1 MSRFR
6 CFDTYNLTQSTS
18 SDRTTDVKRKTI
30 FTEYQTIA
38 IGNVNFQKGLTEGVI
53 PPGYLKKSNG
63 AYYYGPVY
71 VTTDDVAVNNCLIG
85 AKNYELLYDVL
96 FGAQPSPDE
105 ISNAVVSYDGA
116 AWQGNILKT
125 NFNDI
130 SNSLIGPAI
139 LNIPD
144 GSMNKMNYEARQD
157 FIPKYN
163 DTDGS
168 PPNDFPGMISDPCY
182 NIFYPRCSTSE
193 KGNNYIK
200 NVLFNFKSSEL
211 KNSEMANFLRLS
223 SARKYSQFPYQL
235 NFQST
240 TCEKYPFTF
249 TFSFTNNSSENADQI
264 LLKYMPII
272 NVDNTISY
280 TIEYTIGGKGNKEL
294 TYYIRFKYTG
304 GPSEVDGFTFYPL
317 NITASLNTLVSPL
330 NKTLVSP
337 LNTTLVDFYNIHTTN
352 LTIQKFDLMPLSP
365 LGYQFNDLSG
375 IIFSGTDVPIIKPGT
390 SFKSAFEKTGIT
402 LNGDGISKWRTSGL
416 VDMNSTFK
424 NSNFNGN
431 INEWNISN
439 VIDIRNIFEGN
450 TSFNKPINNWVFSKD
465 VRDMSRMFYG
475 ASAFNQSIN
484 TWDTSNIVNMSNL
497 FTGASTF
504 DQSLNLWNTSLVRD
518 MSEMFMNATSFNG
531 NIRTWNTL
539 LVETMHSMFKNA
551 ISFNGNI
558 QYDSINNYWN
568 TTNVFTFE
576 SIFENT
582 IEFNNGQTP
591 LPAKHIGII
600 RSLNWTNFFNFQ
612 RAPIGS
618 ANDAFNRTE
627 NIITNSTNNA
637 IGITREN
644 AFPFSKVHIFVYE
657 FYDNNGTSLVDIC
670 SNYLPVIINGTSTI
684 TDVTMTPNN
693 SNPGTKQVSITLLYN
708 ENDINSG
715 ISFYDPSNTKVNYYN
730 STGADNP
737 ITIIS
742 FDFIPLAKNGYQFYN
757 LRKLAISPS
766 STRPIPTIYQNTS
779 FTNIFN
785 GSKNFNSPYISE
797 WNVTNVINMSNAFS
811 NISFNQDIRDWNTS
825 NVTSM
830 SSMFENNSA
839 FNQNINQ
846 WNTQKVTDMSNMFK
860 DAIAFNN
867 GQGQGGI
874 NQPLNWQ
881 LNINVNLT
889 NVRTRA
895 TNLTNQN
902 AFPLPSLYTFI
913 YDFYNLSSTAEAI
926 ISSSNLPFII
936 NPGSNIISAQI
947 NPNTDTTNE
956 YKRVTVITSYSN
968 NIQDVSSGL
977 SFYNVSGF
985 FNANNA
991 SPSTSL
997 KIIQF
1002 DRVPLARNNGSS
1014 EGYQFANLNY
1024 FDFSSNVVDV
1034 PTILPNTTLS
1044 YGFYNTPNFN
1054 SNIDQWDTSNV
1065 ISMKSTF
1072 ESASSYNSPLQ
1083 QWNASKVI
1091 DMTNMFKNASS
1102 FNQQISYTRSSP
1114 YWDVRGV
1121 LNMQSIFEGTTSF
1134 NNGQVTDDTLHPLNW
1149 ILNPNINTTNCIKNT
1164 TTLTYQNAYPLAQ
1177 LLGRFIYTFYNTSNA
1192 SVIDISNNLPIIKTS
1207 DDNLTYYYPL
1217 NIITQ
1222 PENDNFTTV
1231 TVYFRYNNV
1240 NPASIDGVSFN
1251 NVYTFYNLSLL
1262 SKTITSFDNIPLAKN
1277 DGTTQGNQFANLNN
1291 LVFNSSTLPTIVSG
1305 TTFKNIFLNSIFNSN
1320 INNWNTTNVTSLNG
1334 SFENT
1339 SFNQPLNNWN
1349 ITNVTD
1355 MSRTFYNNSTFNQDI
1370 SGWQTDSLT
1379 NMTGMF
1385 YNCQKFNQNVSNWN
1399 LSGVTSIDGVFKN
1412 CFSFN
1417 NGYPSDTSN
1426 NPLTWNTNNVTIMS
1440 NVFYNATAFNQDI
1453 RGWNTDNVTTMA
1465 NMFNGAESFNKPL
1478 ERWNVDNV
1486 TNMSYMFYGSSFNQ
1500 DISGWNTGN
1509 VTTMDSMFRNNTAF
1523 NQWISYIPLISTT
1536 NWDTRK
1542 VLDMTSVF
1550 EGALLFNNGQVT
1562 DDTPHPLNWIL
1573 TEGVNVSR
1581 AVTNTPSLSIN
1592 NAQPFTKIISGNF
1605 AYTFHN
1611 NNDATHEDIT
1621 NNYIPFYNGGGNL
1634 TYSLISFTTPL
1645 LDNPSF
1651 VRIDISFSYSDNI
1664 LGSSLDGLTFY
1675 KEDNSITNFY
1685 NNTGDRIAIIQFDG
1699 IPLSK
1704 KNINNEGHQFA
1715 NLSYL
1720 DISVNVT
1727 DKPTILTQTLLDHTF
1742 YNTPSFN
1749 SGNIQKWDTLFTTTM
1764 KSMFE
1769 GSSFNQ
1775 PLRFNTKNVTNM
1787 NSMFKNASKFNQ
1799 TLSYNPSISTSI
1811 WNVSNVTDMSEM
1823 FMNDVSFNN
1832 GQGQGGTTQSL
1843 NWALNTTANITNVR
1857 RNTPSLTNQNAVP
1870 LPSIYTLKYD
1880 FYDNSGVSGEFI
1892 SNNYLPIILNGKSML
1907 YDTTITP
1914 SAGII
1919 GKKSATIELA
1929 YVPDNNNTGLS
1940 FYSSDNKITNF
1951 YNNNNNIP
1959 LKITQ
1964 FGGTPLAR
1972 NNGSGE
1978 GYQFAFIN
1986 QLDFSSNDVPTIM
1999 PNTTLSYG
2007 FFNCSQFNSDISN
2020 WNTREVTS
2028 MASLFQDD
2036 ISFNLPLQQWN
2047 TSKVTNMNSMFKNA
2061 SSFNKTIKYDP
2072 ISNYWDVSGVM
2083 NMISMFENASC
2094 FNNGFPL
2101 FNYDNSLNW
2110 ILNGGITKTNAVL
2123 NTPKLS
2129 DFNGLPLTII
2139 PTSNFVY
2146 KFYNTHNVPIDTILT
2161 NYLPFIKTN
2170 DLIFDINKNISI
2182 VVNPFSP
2189 YDTTI
2194 SINFEFTDDGIT
2206 QDGLSFNSND
2216 SVVHFYNQTQK
2227 PVEIIKFGGM
2237 PLSRFYK
2244 NSQQSGWS
2252 SVLGNKFTSFGYS
2265 VANGNNT
2272 WVSVGGTYTNTI
2284 LRSTDATTWTSVSG
2298 PTFKG
2303 IGYAVAYGGN
2313 TWIAVG
2319 DDNSDPSANTILRS
2333 TNNGLTW
2340 VSVSGPKFSYAGYG
2354 IVYNGNGSWIA
2365 LGDIL
2370 GGSNTILTSSDSG
2383 ASWSSVTGGFTVTGF
2398 GAIFVN
2404 NRWIAVGSGNK
2415 SILYSTDVAGT
2426 TWTPASGIQ
2435 FTSYGQSIVSNGA
2448 GILIAIGCDNYGS
2461 NTILR
2466 SIDNGLTWSSVLGTT
2481 FSFYGQGLAYGGGG
2495 VWVAVG
2501 NDNGGSNTILYSN
2514 DDGQRWNPS
2523 LGIRFSLVGNAVS
2536 YNNASGR
2543 WVAVGDSNGS
2553 FNTIVTSIDGIT
2565 WFSAKGTRY
2574 DGAGYGLTYN
2584 NNGDLVSVGYSVGSN
2599 NTNLYSVS

>member
-53 PPGYLKKSNG
+53 PPGYLRKSNG

-85 AKNYELLYDVL
+85 AKNYEFLYDVL

-105 ISNAVVSYDGA
+105 ITNAVVSYDGA

-125 NFNDI
+125 CFKDI
-130 SNSLIGPAI
+130 SNGLIGPAI
-139 LNIPD
+139 SNIPD
-144 GSMNKMNYEARQD
+144 GSANKMNYEARQD
-157 FIPKYN
+157 FIQKYN
-163 DTDGS
+163 DTDGG
-168 PPNDFPGMISDPCY
+168 PPKDFPGMIADPCY

-193 KGNNYIK
+193 RGNNYIK
-200 NVLFNFKSSEL
+200 NVSFNFTSSEL
-211 KNSEMANFLRLS
+211 KNSEISNYLRLS
-223 SARKYSQFPYQL
+223 SSRKYSQFPYQL
-235 NFQST
+235 NFQTT

-249 TFSFTNNSSENADQI
+249 IFSFTNNSSENAEQI

-304 GPSEVDGFTFYPL
+304 GPSKADGFTFY
-317 NITASLNTLVSPL
+317 
-330 NKTLVSP
+330 P
-337 LNTTLVDFYNIHTTN
+337 LNTTLVDFYKMHTTN

-375 IIFSGTDVPIIKPGT
+375 IIFSGTDVPIIKPET
-390 SFKSAFEKTGIT
+390 SFKSAFENTGIT

-439 VIDIRNIFEGN
+439 VRDIRSLFEGN
-450 TSFNKPINNWVFSKD
+450 ASFNKPINNWVFSKEIT
-465 VRDMSRMFYG
+465 DMSRMFYG

-484 TWDTSNIVNMSNL
+484 TINQTWDTSNIVNMSNL

-531 NIRTWNTL
+531 NIRTWNTI

-551 ISFNGNI
+551 ITFNGNI
-558 QYDSINNYWN
+558 QYDSSNNYWN

-591 LPAKHIGII
+591 LPAKPIGII

-612 RAPIGS
+612 RAPTGS

-644 AFPFSKVHIFVYE
+644 SFPFPKGYIFVYE

-670 SNYLPVIINGTSTI
+670 SNYLPVIINGNSTI
-684 TDVTMTPNN
+684 TNVTMAPNN
-693 SNPGTKQVSITLLYN
+693 SNPGTKQVSLTLLYN
-708 ENDINSG
+708 ENDSNTG
-715 ISFYDPSNTKVNYYN
+715 LSFYDPSNTKTDYYN
-730 STGADNP
+730 YTGDNNP

-757 LRKLAISPS
+757 LRNLAISPS

-785 GSKNFNSPYISE
+785 QAINFNSSHISE

-811 NISFNQDIRDWNTS
+811 NISFNQDISVWNTS

-839 FNQNINQ
+839 FNQNINT

-860 DAIAFNN
+860 DANAFNN

-874 NQPLNWQ
+874 TQPLNWI
-881 LNINVNLT
+881 LNSAVNLT

-895 TNLTNQN
+895 TELTNQN

-913 YDFYNLSSTAEAI
+913 YDFYNLSSTAAVI
-926 ISSSNLPFII
+926 ISPSNLPFII
-936 NPGSNIISAQI
+936 NPLSNIISAQI
-947 NPNTDTTNE
+947 NPNTDTIKQ
-956 YKRVTVITSYSN
+956 YKRVTVITSYPN
-968 NIQDVSSGL
+968 HIQDVSSGL
-977 SFYNVSGF
+977 SFCNVSEF

-991 SPSTSL
+991 SSSTSL

-1014 EGYQFANLNY
+1014 EGYQFANLKY
-1024 FDFSSNVVDV
+1024 FDFSSNVDDV

-1054 SNIDQWDTSNV
+1054 SNVYQWDTSNV
-1065 ISMKSTF
+1065 TSMKSTF

-1083 QWNASKVI
+1083 QWNTSKVI
-1091 DMTNMFKNASS
+1091 DMTNMFKNAYS
-1102 FNQQISYTRSSP
+1102 FNKQISYTISSP
-1114 YWDVRGV
+1114 YWDVSSV
-1121 LNMQSIFEGTTSF
+1121 LNMTSIFEGATSF
-1134 NNGQVTDDTLHPLNW
+1134 NNGQVTYDTLRPLNW
-1149 ILNPNINTTNCIKNT
+1149 TLNPNITTTTCIKDATN
-1164 TTLTYQNAYPLAQ
+1164 LTYQNAYPLAQ
-1177 LLGRFIYTFYNTSNA
+1177 LLGRFIYTFFNTSNA
-1192 SVIDISNNLPIIKTS
+1192 TITDISNNLPIIKTS
-1207 DDNLTYYYPL
+1207 DDNLTYYYPV

-1222 PENDNFTTV
+1222 PGNNNFTTV
-1231 TVYFRYNNV
+1231 TLYFRYNNV

-1251 NVYTFYNLSLL
+1251 NVYMFYNSSSLP
-1262 SKTITSFDNIPLAKN
+1262 KTITRFDNIPLAKN
-1277 DGTTQGNQFANLNN
+1277 DGFGSGNQFANLNN
-1291 LVFNSSTLPTIVSG
+1291 LIFNVPIQDIPTITET
-1305 TTFKNIFLNSIFNSN
+1305 TTFEKIFNNSLFNSN
-1320 INNWNTTNVTSLNG
+1320 INNWNTTNVT
-1334 SFENT
+1334 
-1339 SFNQPLNNWN
+1339 
-1349 ITNVTD
+1349 D
-1355 MSRTFYNNSTFNQDI
+1355 MSGTFYNNSTFNQPLDNWNMINVEKTTNMFFNCVSFNQDI

-1379 NMTGMF
+1379 NMGGMF
-1385 YNCQKFNQNVSNWN
+1385 YNCQEFNQNVSNWN
-1399 LSGVTSIDGVFKN
+1399 LSGVTSIDGVFNN
-1412 CFSFN
+1412 CYSFN

-1426 NPLTWNTNNVTIMS
+1426 KPLIWNTTNVTIMS
-1440 NVFYNATAFNQDI
+1440 NVFYNAVAFNQDI
-1453 RGWNTDNVTTMA
+1453 SGWNTANVTTMA

-1478 ERWNVDNV
+1478 ERWNVNNV

-1523 NQWISYIPLISTT
+1523 NQWISYIPSKSKT
-1536 NWDTRK
+1536 NWDTSK
-1542 VLDMTSVF
+1542 VLDMSSLF
-1550 EGALLFNNGQVT
+1550 EGALFFNNGQ
-1562 DDTPHPLNWIL
+1562 DTLELDQDQSLNWIL
-1573 TEGVNVSR
+1573 TEGVKVSQV
-1581 AVTNTPSLSIN
+1581 VTNTPSLSII

-1645 LDNPSF
+1645 LDDPSF

-1664 LGSSLDGLTFY
+1664 SGSSLDGLTFY
-1675 KEDNSITNFY
+1675 KEGNSITKFY
-1685 NNTGDRIAIIQFDG
+1685 NDTGDRITIIQFDG

-1704 KNINNEGHQFA
+1704 KNINNEGYQFA

-1727 DKPTILTQTLLDHTF
+1727 DKPTILTNTLLDHTF

-1749 SGNIQKWDTLFTTTM
+1749 SENIKNWDTLFATTM

-1769 GSSFNQ
+1769 DSSSFNQ

-1799 TLSYNPSISTSI
+1799 TLSYNQSISTSI

-1843 NWALNTTANITNVR
+1843 NWKLNTNVDISFVR
-1857 RNTPSLTNQNAVP
+1857 INTPTLTNQNADP

-1892 SNNYLPIILNGKSML
+1892 LNNYIPIILNGKSML

-1914 SAGII
+1914 NGEII
-1919 GKKSATIELA
+1919 GNKSATIELA
-1929 YVPDNNNTGLS
+1929 YFPDNNNTGLS
-1940 FYSSDNKITNF
+1940 FYSYDNKITNF
-1951 YNNNNNIP
+1951 YNNNNNNIP

-1972 NNGSGE
+1972 NNGRGE
-1978 GYQFAFIN
+1978 GYQFANLVYF
-1986 QLDFSSNDVPTIM
+1986 DFSSNDVPTII

-2007 FFNCSQFNSDISN
+2007 FFNCSQFNSDISD
-2020 WNTREVTS
+2020 WNTQEVTS

-2036 ISFNLPLQQWN
+2036 ISFNHPLQQWN
-2047 TSKVTNMNSMFKNA
+2047 TSKVTNMDSMFKNA
-2061 SSFNKTIKYDP
+2061 YSFNKTIKYDP
-2072 ISNYWDVSGVM
+2072 ISNYWDVSGVT
-2083 NMISMFENASC
+2083 NMISIFENASS
-2094 FNNGFPL
+2094 FNNGFPP

-2182 VVNPFSP
+2182 VVNPLPP

-2194 SINFEFTDDGIT
+2194 SINFDFTDDGTT

-2252 SVLGNKFTSFGYS
+2252 SVLGNNFTSFGYS

-2284 LRSTDATTWTSVSG
+2284 LRSTDATTWTTVSG

-2303 IGYAVAYGGN
+2303 IGYAVAYGEN

-2319 DDNSDPSANTILRS
+2319 DDNSDQLTNTILRS

-2340 VSVSGPKFSYAGYG
+2340 VSVSGQKFSYAGYG

-2370 GGSNTILTSSDSG
+2370 GGSNTILSSSNSG
-2383 ASWSSVTGGFTVTGF
+2383 ANWSSVTGGFTVAGF
-2398 GAIFVN
+2398 GAIFIN
-2404 NRWIAVGSGNK
+2404 NRWIAVGSGKN

-2426 TWTPASGIQ
+2426 KWKDASGIQ
-2435 FTSYGQSIVSNGA
+2435 FTSYGQSIVSNGNGT

-2466 SIDNGLTWSSVLGTT
+2466 SIDYGLTWSSVSGTT
-2481 FSFYGQGLAYGGGG
+2481 FSFYGQGLAYGGG

-2514 DDGQRWNPS
+2514 DDGLSWNPS
-2523 LGIRFSLVGNAVS
+2523 SGIRFSLVGNAVS
-2536 YNNASGR
+2536 YDNASGR

-2574 DGAGYGLTYN
+2574 DGAGYGLTDN
-2584 NNGDLVSVGYSVGSN
+2584 NNGEWISVGYSIGSN
-2599 NTNLYSVS
+2599 NTILYSAS